1 MLLAAARLVPSFGE
15 YREGMPKLPHVT
27 GREILAALLR
37 GGFTES
43 HVKGSHHYLRRDGGP
58 LVVVPVHA
66 GETVPP
72 GTLKSILRNADL
84 SVDAFVELL

>member
-1 MLLAAARLVPSFGE
+1 MA
-15 YREGMPKLPHVT
+15 KLPHLT
-27 GREILAALLR
+27 GREVRAALLR
-37 GGFTES
+37 AGFTET
-43 HVKGSHHYLRRDGGP
+43 HVRGSHHYLRRDGGK

-84 SVDAFVELL
+84 TVEAFVELL